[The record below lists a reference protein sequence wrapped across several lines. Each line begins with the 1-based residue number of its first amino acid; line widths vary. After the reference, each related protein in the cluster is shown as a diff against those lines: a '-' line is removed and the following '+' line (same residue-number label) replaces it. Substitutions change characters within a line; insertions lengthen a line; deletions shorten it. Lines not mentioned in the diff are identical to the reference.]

1 MKVVKLV
8 KPDAFKAD
16 STRPGY
22 RHRLLCYSQETVRV
36 LRLDDLLLDP
46 MVAQSWALPLVQDV
60 KLIKSLGMQSAST
73 KSWNGAMQIYV
84 FFFNCALSWFK
95 D

>member
-1 MKVVKLV
+1 MKFVKHD
-8 KPDAFKAD
+8 PFKAD
-16 STRPGY
+16 SKRPGY
-22 RHRLLCYSQETVRV
+22 RDSLLCYSQETVRV

-60 KLIKSLGMQSAST
+60 KLIKSLGMQSASI
-73 KSWNGAMQIYV
+73 KSWSGAMQISA
-84 FFFNCALSWFK
+84 FLNFALSWFK